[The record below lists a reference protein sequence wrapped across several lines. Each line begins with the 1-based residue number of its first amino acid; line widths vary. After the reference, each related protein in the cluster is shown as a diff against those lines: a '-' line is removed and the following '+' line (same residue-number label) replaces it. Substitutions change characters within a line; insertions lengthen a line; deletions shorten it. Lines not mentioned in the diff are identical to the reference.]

1 MKGIEK
7 GRKKR
12 NPKPSR
18 LGLKE
23 KLGKRKDLYTQ
34 VTHHFLQ
41 HGHITFKWYTRG
53 LSAFAFYYFS
63 FLHL

>member
-1 MKGIEK
+1 MTGN
-7 GRKKR
+7 KKEQKK
-12 NPKPSR
+12 KPCNLS
-18 LGLKE
+18 GAGHKE

>member
-12 NPKPSR
+12 NPKPLR
-18 LGLKE
+18 LGHKE